1 MIKKNNLWKIQ
12 MSSRWA
18 TNYFLFPT
26 SQASWPVQVARLRV
40 IGTSDRICILAE
52 TSTLGHDGD
61 DDDDDDDEDEA
72 LLAITKI
79 DFDVAFLKE

>member
-1 MIKKNNLWKIQ
+1 
-12 MSSRWA
+12 MSSRRE

-61 DDDDDDDEDEA
+61 DDDDDEA